1 MKDGENKVGELHFSH
16 IYREREYKTG
26 VYRLRHSRDIG
37 GGNCTARGRRRTD
50 YTIHSIVRKN
60 IYSAVQSHSHI

>member
-1 MKDGENKVGELHFSH
+1 MGEFQFSRG
-16 IYREREYKTG
+16 YRERECKAGIYE
-26 VYRLRHSRDIG
+26 LRHSRDIG
-37 GGNCTARGRRRTD
+37 GGNCTAGGRRRTD